1 MEHNEESLNKYFGL
15 VMFICWVAILF
26 TAWPLENVFYGVI
39 LGIICTG
46 VAHFT
51 RYNRRSGR
59 IFVGLIICTVILG
72 VIGNNMRDEEIAVAH
87 QKYVAEQISSYEDN
101 YNNAVAILDKK
112 YCNEKDYETARGLL
126 DVFRRTPDDKEL
138 ADAVL
143 SYKDAK
149 VLYDY
154 ADAMAT
160 YEGHDSRVAMD
171 QYKRALDKFEAIP
184 PKYVGVLADKIAEN
198 HLMVEKDYIQA
209 KGFVEGAAREA
220 AEEKAANIAI
230 GEPEGKITQ
239 VLGAPDKVNTS
250 ENASGESK
258 QYVYSGNRY
267 VYTVNGVIT
276 GMQNI
281 SHQY

>member
-1 MEHNEESLNKYFGL
+1 MRRNFGVKPWTYPQPVFIIATYGEDGTPDAMNAAWGGISEHNEISMCLSGGHKTVENIVTEDGELLAQAG
-15 VMFICWVAILF
+15 VIITDEIADAIL
-26 TAWPLENVFYGVI
+26 
-39 LGIICTG
+39 
-46 VAHFT
+46 
-51 RYNRRSGR
+51 
-59 IFVGLIICTVILG
+59 
-72 VIGNNMRDEEIAVAH
+72 
-87 QKYVAEQISSYEDN
+87 
-101 YNNAVAILDKK
+101 
-112 YCNEKDYETARGLL
+112 
-126 DVFRRTPDDKEL
+126 EL
-138 ADAVL
+138 
-143 SYKDAK
+143 
-149 VLYDY
+149 
-154 ADAMAT
+154 M
-160 YEGHDSRVAMD
+160 E
-171 QYKRALDKFEAIP
+171 
-184 PKYVGVLADKIAEN
+184 EN